1 MALFGGINYECEAT
15 QLQRL
20 VEQSGGAYIA
30 MRSSWIPED
39 PARGS
44 VFTYLPG
51 TLKEVTAVAQIG
63 QQRGKNVLLYTSDD
77 ATEAA
82 FKSLNGKNSP
92 SVIHVATHGFFFDDP
107 KKDYTSRMRMDF
119 GDQPVRAYKDPLLR
133 SGLILAGGNRAWR
146 GDTIPAGMEN
156 GILQAKEVSNM
167 DLRNTKLVVLSA
179 CETGLGDVKG
189 SEGVFGLQRSFK
201 MAGVDYLLI
210 SLWQVPDE
218 ATQLLMTMFYENL
231 FNGRPIRDSFSDAQY
246 RLRKLKPEY
255 DDPYYWAAW
264 VLVE

>member
-1 MALFGGINYECEAT
+1 LQYYFVWYSPSGLLNRISLPAVAMNDTQRLCDRYQLNCLSSSRSLIGSDKNFAALAAKDTMALFGGINYECEAT

-82 FKSLNGKNSP
+82 FKSLNGTNSP

-107 KKDYTSRMRMDF
+107 KKDYTSRMRMDL
-119 GDQPVRAYKDPLLR
+119 GTQLVRAYEDPLLR

-156 GILQAKEVSNM
+156 GIL
-167 DLRNTKLVVLSA
+167 
-179 CETGLGDVKG
+179 
-189 SEGVFGLQRSFK
+189 F
-201 MAGVDYLLI
+201 
-210 SLWQVPDE
+210 
-218 ATQLLMTMFYENL
+218 
-231 FNGRPIRDSFSDAQY
+231 
-246 RLRKLKPEY
+246 
-255 DDPYYWAAW
+255 
-264 VLVE
+264 